1 MKRDAG
7 RALPILFVALLA
19 AILVGVL
26 ALRPGMT
33 AQVRYYAQ
41 TGRLVRDPF
50 LSFYF
55 DHGEAA
61 TFGFPLTDAYQTS
74 DHTLVQ
80 TFQRAQLQLSIRGVE
95 LAPIGVSLQL
105 GEPGSA
111 STHSEFLPYYEAH
124 GGAGFFGLPLGPARV
139 ERGVLVQDFERA
151 RLVRDE
157 LGNVHLANLGSVY
170 LSAYP
175 PPVESGQA
183 SLLLQGTPSPPP
195 EVRAALSVE
204 RPTAGQGDQQT
215 IYLYLEDE
223 QGRPVAG
230 AQALA
235 MLRYNGAT
243 AEVTLPNTDERG
255 LTSTSF
261 IVPPASPGT
270 EVIVEVHVL
279 FGETFL
285 TTETT
290 YFQWW

>member
-1 MKRDAG
+1 MKRDVR

-19 AILVGVL
+19 AVLVGVL

-33 AQVRYYAQ
+33 AQVRYYTQ

-50 LSFYF
+50 LSFYL
-55 DHGEAA
+55 DHGEVA
-61 TFGFPLTDAYQTS
+61 TFGFPLTDAYPT
-74 DHTLVQ
+74 DDNTLVQ
-80 TFQRAQLQLSIRGVE
+80 TFQRAQLRLSVRGVE

-111 STHSEFLPYYEAH
+111 STHSDFQSYYESR
-124 GGAGFFGLPLGPARV
+124 GGASFFGLPLGPARL

-175 PPVESGQA
+175 PPAESGQA
-183 SLLLQGTPSPPP
+183 ALLHGTPPPPP
-195 EVRAALSVE
+195 EVRPALSVE
-204 RPTAGQGDQQT
+204 RPTAGRGERQT

-223 QGRPVAG
+223 QRQPVAG

-235 MLRYNGAT
+235 FLRYGGAT

-255 LTSTSF
+255 LASTSF
-261 IVPPASPGT
+261 IVPPAEPGT
-270 EVIVEVHVL
+270 EVVVEVHVL
-279 FGETFL
+279 IGETFL